1 LANNDERDTRMDLTR
16 AILTDHGR
24 DQLTA
29 RAIDEAE
36 IRRVLA
42 EYESADELRRGRV
55 VAQAVLPSGDPPGDH
70 LLRVFVDVDRDPP
83 EIVTAYRTSKI
94 SKYRSRP

>member
-1 LANNDERDTRMDLTR
+1 MDLTR

-24 DQLTA
+24 AQLAA
-29 RAIDEAE
+29 RGITEAE
-36 IRRVLA
+36 VRRVLA
-42 EYESADELRRGRV
+42 EPEYVVEARPGRV
-55 VAQAVLPSGDPPGDH
+55 VAQAVLSVGDPPADR

-94 SKYRSRP
+94 SKYRSQP